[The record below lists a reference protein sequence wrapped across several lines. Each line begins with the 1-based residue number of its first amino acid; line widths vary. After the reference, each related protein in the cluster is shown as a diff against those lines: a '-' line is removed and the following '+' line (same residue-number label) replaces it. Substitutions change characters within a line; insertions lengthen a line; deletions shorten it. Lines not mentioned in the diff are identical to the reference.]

1 MDYQNKEKE
10 LQRDIIKMIYEA
22 GSGHAGGS
30 LSVLDILMVLYY
42 DVMKTDPEN
51 PDWEDRDRLV
61 LSTGHACPALY
72 AILADRGYFPKEEL
86 WTLRKLGSRL
96 QGHPDANKTPG
107 VDCNTGS
114 LGQGASIA
122 AGMAMGA
129 KYLKKDYHVY
139 TVIGD
144 GESQEGM
151 IWEVAMSAA
160 HFKLDNFTMILDH
173 NGLQIDGSNDDVM
186 GIGDICGKFA
196 ASGWNVIR
204 VKDGHD
210 FDEIRLALGQRCDK
224 KPTFICCET
233 VKGHGVSFME
243 NDYGWH
249 GKTIDTPT
257 YEAAMK
263 ELGGR

>member
-61 LSTGHACPALY
+61 LSKGHACPALY

-129 KYLKKDYHVY
+129 KYLDRKSV
-139 TVIGD
+139 V
-144 GESQEGM
+144 
-151 IWEVAMSAA
+151 
-160 HFKLDNFTMILDH
+160 
-173 NGLQIDGSNDDVM
+173 
-186 GIGDICGKFA
+186 
-196 ASGWNVIR
+196 
-204 VKDGHD
+204 
-210 FDEIRLALGQRCDK
+210 
-224 KPTFICCET
+224 
-233 VKGHGVSFME
+233 
-243 NDYGWH
+243 
-249 GKTIDTPT
+249 
-257 YEAAMK
+257 
-263 ELGGR
+263 